1 MEWHE
6 RKLVTIIG
14 EAALEKRLIDEARA
28 LGIGGYTVSEVRG
41 GGAHGERAGEWEGE
55 RSIEFKVVCDV
66 AGAERLAQMVME
78 RYSPNYALVLY
89 VSEVGVMRAQKFS
102 PRTPEKR

>member
-1 MEWHE
+1 MEWHV

-14 EAALEKRLIDEARA
+14 EAALEKRLIEEARA
-28 LGIGGYTVSEVRG
+28 LGIGGYTVTEVRG
-41 GGAHGERAGEWEGE
+41 GGSDGVRAGEWEGE
-55 RSIEFKVVCDV
+55 RSIEFKVVCDE

-89 VSEVGVMRAQKFS
+89 VSDVGVMRAQKFS
-102 PRTPEKR
+102 PRAAEKR